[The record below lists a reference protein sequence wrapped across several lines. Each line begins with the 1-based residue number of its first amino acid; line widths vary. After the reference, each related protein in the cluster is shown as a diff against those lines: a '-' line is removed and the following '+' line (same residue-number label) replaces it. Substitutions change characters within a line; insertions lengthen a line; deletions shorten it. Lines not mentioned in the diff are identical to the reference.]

1 MRSRSSCVLAVAF
14 ASLTLVACG
23 KREPARAPEPKAPAP
38 VSKKPAKPQMKMASE
53 LGYVDPKEV
62 DAAFARAQES
72 LLACLEQRSSVFEG
86 VSGSFSVF
94 LRLSDEGRVRWGHLE
109 TSTIGDRKVEKCL
122 MDVFQRTAWPR
133 PDQGD
138 AEVRNKLDF
147 DLPEG
152 VRPPTALSA
161 SKFQGTLGPAL
172 AKLAACK
179 GSERGTVEVTAYL
192 DTNGSVISVGAASR
206 NGKLRSELDCI
217 ADTVKSLSF
226 ASPGTYPAKITFP
239 ID

>member
-1 MRSRSSCVLAVAF
+1 MRSRSSCVLAA
-14 ASLTLVACG
+14 ALTSLALAACG

-38 VSKKPAKPQMKMASE
+38 VAKKPAKPQMKMASE

-62 DAAFARAQES
+62 DAAFARSQES

-94 LRLSDEGRVRWGHLE
+94 LRLSDEGRMRWGHLE

-122 MDVFQRTAWPR
+122 LEVFQRTSWPR

-152 VRPPTALSA
+152 VRPPAALSA
-161 SKFQGTLGPAL
+161 AKFQSTLGPAL
-172 AKLAACK
+172 PKLAACK
-179 GSERGTVEVTAYL
+179 GAEKGTVDVTAYL

-206 NGKLRSELDCI
+206 NGKLRGELDCI
-217 ADTVKSLSF
+217 AEAVKSLSF